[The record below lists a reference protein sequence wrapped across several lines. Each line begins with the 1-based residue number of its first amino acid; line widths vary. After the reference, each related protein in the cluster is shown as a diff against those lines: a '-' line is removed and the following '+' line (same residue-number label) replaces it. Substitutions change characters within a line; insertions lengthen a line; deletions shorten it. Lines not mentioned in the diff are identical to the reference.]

1 VTSGDDA
8 SELAMAAAAIRAN
21 AGDFRALIRAL
32 SIELA
37 DVLGDR
43 LTTVRAGRFRR
54 AGDITALE
62 VTLGTNCY
70 VAELQRE
77 TVQCSLA
84 HFSGGIKIRTEPLST
99 DVWLA
104 RLLGDL
110 RTEAASSDA
119 TRIALERVVI
129 GGDQ

>member
-1 VTSGDDA
+1 VTIGDDA
-8 SELAMAAAAIRAN
+8 NDLAMAAAAIRAN

-32 SIELA
+32 STELG

-43 LTTVRAGRFRR
+43 LMTERVGKFRKSNE
-54 AGDITALE
+54 ISALR
-62 VTLGTNCY
+62 VTLSGNSY
-70 VAELQRE
+70 VAEIQRD

-84 HFSGGIKIRTEPLST
+84 HFSGGIKIRTEPMST

-110 RTEAASSDA
+110 RTEAAKSDA

-129 GGDQ
+129 GGNQ